1 MDAIIINMEEPNNVV
16 ESMLLESKRQKVAQ
30 IIQTARV
37 QNGWTQEEL
46 AERLGVR
53 RQTIIKIEGCKY
65 SPNADILYAILDC
78 LDLTL
83 KIGNEEV

>member
-1 MDAIIINMEEPNNVV
+1 MDAIIINMKEPDNVV

-37 QNGWTQEEL
+37 QKGWTQQEL
-46 AERLGVR
+46 ADRMGCQV
-53 RQTIIKIEGCKY
+53 QTINKIENSRY
-65 SPNADILYAILDC
+65 SPNADILYQLCEC

-83 KIGNEEV
+83 KIGNEKI

>member
-1 MDAIIINMEEPNNVV
+1 MDAIIINMKEPDNVV
-16 ESMLLESKRQKVAQ
+16 ESIIIESKRQKVAQ

-37 QNGWTQEEL
+37 QKGWTQEEL

-65 SPNADILYAILDC
+65 SPNADILYQLCEC

-83 KIGNEEV
+83 KIGNEKI

>member
-37 QNGWTQEEL
+37 QKGWTQEEL

-65 SPNADILYAILDC
+65 SPNADILYALLDC

>member
-37 QNGWTQEEL
+37 QKGWTQEEL

-65 SPNADILYAILDC
+65 SPNADILYSILDC
-78 LDLTL
+78 LELTL

>member
-1 MDAIIINMEEPNNVV
+1 MDAIIINMEEKKTEV
-16 ESMLLESKRQKVAQ
+16 EKLAQRKRQKVAEL
-30 IIQTARV
+30 IVRGRARM
-37 QNGWTQEEL
+37 GYTQEEL

-65 SPNADILYAILDC
+65 SPNADILYLILEC
-78 LDLTL
+78 LELTL

>member
-1 MDAIIINMEEPNNVV
+1 MKEPDNVV

-37 QNGWTQEEL
+37 QKGWTQEEL

-65 SPNADILYAILDC
+65 SPNGDILYALLDC